1 MAWKAGNSSGGD
13 SETAQPVAIVS
24 ESLARRLF
32 PSVSP
37 IGRTIDFGRRKGLE
51 IVGVVNSASLWTL
64 RSRKPMAVYLALTQ
78 ASEYDAS
85 TIDIRVAGDPA
96 GALPAVRRVIESF
109 GRHVVLRAETL
120 DQRVAMLLNTDRIVA
135 MLSSFFAGLAL
146 LLAAV
151 GLYGLMS
158 YVVSSRTS
166 EIGLRMALG
175 ARPRGVLVL
184 VFREAAWLVA
194 MGFVVG
200 IGAALASSRLI
211 SHMVFNTGMSDPRTI
226 LLSALILVVVSA
238 LACYR
243 PARRASRIDPM
254 TAIRAE

>member
-1 MAWKAGNSSGGD
+1 
-13 SETAQPVAIVS
+13 
-24 ESLARRLF
+24 
-32 PSVSP
+32 
-37 IGRTIDFGRRKGLE
+37 
-51 IVGVVNSASLWTL
+51 
-64 RSRKPMAVYLALTQ
+64 
-78 ASEYDAS
+78 
-85 TIDIRVAGDPA
+85 
-96 GALPAVRRVIESF
+96 VIESL
-109 GRHVVLRAETL
+109 GRHIVLRAETL
-120 DQRVAMLLNTDRIVA
+120 DQRAAMLLNTERITA

-166 EIGLRMALG
+166 EIGVRMALG
-175 ARPRGVLVL
+175 ARPGGVLML

-194 MGFVVG
+194 MGLVVG
-200 IGAALASSRLI
+200 IGAALGSSRLI
-211 SHMVFNTGMSDPRTI
+211 SHMVFNTEVSDARTI
-226 LLSALILVVVSA
+226 LLSALILAAVSA